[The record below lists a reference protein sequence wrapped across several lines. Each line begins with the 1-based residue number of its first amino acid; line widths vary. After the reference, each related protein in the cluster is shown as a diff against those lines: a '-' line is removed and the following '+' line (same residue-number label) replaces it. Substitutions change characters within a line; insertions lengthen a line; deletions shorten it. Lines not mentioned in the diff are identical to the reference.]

1 VEGLSEAVQR
11 QIADALNE
19 DVGAGDWTTEWTVD
33 VATRADAVIVAKT
46 AGVIAGTA
54 VVREVYRQVG
64 DVAVESVSADGEEVA
79 PGALVSRITG
89 SARRV
94 LTGERIALNFLG
106 HLSGVATLTRRY
118 VDAVEGTGARITDTR
133 KTTPLWRELER
144 LATRAGGAVNHRR
157 GLDAMVLIKE
167 NHLVSAGGIEVAV
180 RRVNES
186 NQAGLR
192 VEVETTSLDEVEVAL
207 ACGVDR
213 IMLDNMPLETLRAAV
228 ELIRGHARGPEI
240 EASGGITLQNVRAV
254 AETGVDFISVGALT
268 HSAPALDLSLQVHD
282 ARPDDVR

>member
-33 VATRADAVIVAKT
+33 VATRADAVIVAKA

>member
-1 VEGLSEAVQR
+1 MEGLSEAVQR

-33 VATRADAVIVAKT
+33 VATRADAVIVAKA

-228 ELIRGHARGPEI
+228 ELIRGRARGPEI

-268 HSAPALDLSLQVHD
+268 HSAPALDLSLQVREP
-282 ARPDDVR
+282 RPDDVR

>member
-33 VATRADAVIVAKT
+33 VATRADAVIVAKA

-228 ELIRGHARGPEI
+228 ELIRGRARGPEI

-268 HSAPALDLSLQVHD
+268 HSAPALDLSLQVREP
-282 ARPDDVR
+282 RPDDVR

>member
-1 VEGLSEAVQR
+1 MEGLSEAVQR

-33 VATRADAVIVAKT
+33 VATRADAVIVAKA